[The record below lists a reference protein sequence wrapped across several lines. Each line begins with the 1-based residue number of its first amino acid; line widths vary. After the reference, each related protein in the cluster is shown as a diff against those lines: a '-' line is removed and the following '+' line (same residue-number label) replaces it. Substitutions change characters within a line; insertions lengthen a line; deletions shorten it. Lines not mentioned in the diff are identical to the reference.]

1 MPAHVSNWYGASEK
15 GSLLHL
21 LDDAVR
27 AYVFGAPAAAI
38 AMCRTALEMVLKRH
52 YGRGDWDDEKLDNL
66 IVLASYKYS
75 KIVQKEKIDPFR
87 ILANRIVPKYD
98 QVGRLSEE
106 DDRTILNFFKTLK
119 FLIQRAPE
127 R

>member
-87 ILANRIVPKYD
+87 ILANRIVHKYD